1 MPSLITQVK
10 SKLFI
15 HSSRKSMHALDGAY
29 ASLLHGRS
37 LDFEDLRKY
46 EYGDQVRDIDWR
58 ATAKQGTPLVKR
70 HRATRMHTVMFVVDT
85 GRSMQALA
93 YDEKSMKDLAV
104 LATGALGVLALRHGD
119 DFTVVYGDADRV
131 RRRAPGR
138 SEGALEH
145 ALRTIDTAIRESAAP
160 SARDALLSFV
170 TRTISRRMI
179 VVVVTDEAPVTE
191 QTERTLRRLRVQHD
205 VLWLTLRD
213 ADPVLDHAT
222 GRIRSDVDSRWEV
235 PDFVQ
240 GDLDIV
246 GELTAQSQA
255 DAVRLADVLTRL
267 EISHVRLDGQDTA
280 VSQLLKLLASR
291 SASGRRSHARL

>member
-15 HSSRKSMHALDGAY
+15 HSSRKSLHALDGAY

-58 ATAKQGTPLVKR
+58 ATARLGTPLVKR
-70 HRATRMHTVMFVVDT
+70 HRAQRMHTILFAVDT
-85 GRSMQALA
+85 GRSMAALA
-93 YDEKSMKDLAV
+93 HDENSKKELAI
-104 LATGALGVLALRHGD
+104 LAAGVLGVLALRHGD
-119 DFTVVYGDADRV
+119 DFTTVYGDAGGI
-131 RRRAPGR
+131 RRLAPGR

-145 ALRTIDTAIRESAAP
+145 ALRSIDRAVDTSSAP
-160 SARDALLSFV
+160 SDRDALLSFI

-179 VVVVTDEAPVTE
+179 VVVITDEAPITE
-191 QTERTLRRLRVQHD
+191 NTERMLRRLRVQHD

-213 ADPVLDHAT
+213 ADVVLDHMT
-222 GRIRSDVDSRWEV
+222 HTMRSDVDTLWDV

-240 GDLDIV
+240 GDVEIV
-246 GELTAQSQA
+246 RELEAQTAA
-255 DAVRLADVLTRL
+255 DAARLAEMLQRM
-267 EISHVRLDGQDTA
+267 EISHGVLAGQDDA
-280 VSQLLKLLASR
+280 VAQLLQLLN
-291 SASGRRSHARL
+291 RRSHARL